1 MLGGSGTVRVRLD
14 GRPAGTARVTGDRL
28 YTLLSGTKL
37 HEGLLEL
44 RFSPGVQAYAFTFG

>member
-1 MLGGSGTVRVRLD
+1 VRVLLD
-14 GRPAGTARVTGDRL
+14 GRAVRTVRVTGDRL

-37 HEGLLEL
+37 RKGLLEL